1 MLVRMT
7 PSEFQS
13 GSNLRVGS
21 VPYLV
26 ARPLNLGLE
35 AESNIDLSFDVPA
48 RLIGRLRGGELDVAL
63 VSSIELFRRPSYS
76 YLAGLAVSGK
86 GYVGSVQLF
95 LKKPLADIRTIALDP
110 ASRTAQALV
119 QVLAHIDP
127 DLPANLTF
135 TEVPLGE
142 DPRATACDAW
152 LRIGD
157 PAMFELLGESI
168 PYYNPSEAWAR
179 ITGLPFVFAA
189 WIVRPGL
196 SPADLAP
203 HLQAFHNA
211 ADQGSA
217 QAPAMA
223 EAAAKEW
230 GLPPAAIVS
239 YLTEECQ
246 NTIDPVLQAQAIE
259 LFGAHAKTHGLATE
273 STAPRAIHPAD

>member
-1 MLVRMT
+1 MIPPEL
-7 PSEFQS
+7 QG
-13 GSNLRVGS
+13 GSTLRVGS

-26 ARPLNLGLE
+26 ARPLNFGLE
-35 AESNIDLSFDVPA
+35 AEPNIDLSFDVPA
-48 RLIGRLRGGELDVAL
+48 RLIERLRSGELDVAL
-63 VSSIELFRRPSYS
+63 VSSIELFRRPGYS

-95 LKKPLADIRTIALDP
+95 LKKPLAEVRTIALDP

-127 DLPANLTF
+127 ELPSDLNF
-135 TEVPLGE
+135 TEVPLGQ
-142 DPRATACDAW
+142 DPRATDCDAW

-196 SPADLAP
+196 SATDLAP
-203 HLQAFHNA
+203 QLSAFHSA
-211 ADQGSA
+211 AKRGASRA
-217 QAPAMA
+217 TAMA
-223 EAAAKEW
+223 EAAAADW
-230 GLPPAAIVS
+230 GLPPAEIVS

-246 NTIDPVLQAQAIE
+246 HTIDPSVQARAIE
-259 LFGAHAKTHGLATE
+259 LFGAHAKRHGLATE
-273 STAPRAIHPAD
+273 SDPPAAIHRCD